1 MILYTSF
8 WRGGVVGLSL
18 LMGLFA
24 GKGTVGKAL
33 LALGFAV
40 ARAVFALIQSAL

>member
-1 MILYTSF
+1 M
-8 WRGGVVGLSL
+8 VGLSL
-18 LMGLFA
+18 LTGLFA